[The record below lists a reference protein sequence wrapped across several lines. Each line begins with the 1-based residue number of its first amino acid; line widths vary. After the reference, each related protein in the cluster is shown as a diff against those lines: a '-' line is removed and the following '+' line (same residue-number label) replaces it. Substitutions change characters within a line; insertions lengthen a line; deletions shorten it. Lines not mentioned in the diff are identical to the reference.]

1 MKAILFVIT
10 LIALT
15 VQTFGQKASIIG
27 EWKFGKGFS
36 LYYSYNFDSLG
47 IVKFS
52 VSGCTGRT
60 LSIGNYCIKE
70 DSIIINYY
78 PGYYE
83 YINGDVEIYRTDSSK
98 LEWDT
103 LFILD
108 QHTIQVHEYLY
119 INNIDLPD
127 RITFEDSI
135 FCADQYIQTKE
146 ILFDSVSGYILPE
159 SFKLLDSMAL
169 FLNKNRSIGLKIERW
184 EYSPKLEGD
193 PIMSQ
198 IQVELIGDYLE
209 RKGINRKRLNLEGNE
224 FYLTY
229 LLTNEIDNLTNVYD
243 IIFNSIWRAFVNQ
256 EMRSQTIFSI
266 ETINFKYN

>member
-1 MKAILFVIT
+1 MKAILIVIT
-10 LIALT
+10 LIALS
-15 VQTFGQKASIIG
+15 VQTFGQKANVIG
-27 EWKFGKGFS
+27 SWSSGKGFG
-36 LYYSYNFDSLG
+36 LFYYYNLDSLG
-47 IVKFS
+47 IVKFGTA
-52 VSGCTGRT
+52 GCTGKT
-60 LSIGNYCIKE
+60 LNIGNYCIKK

-83 YINGDVEIYRTDSSK
+83 FIDGDSDVYRTDSSR

-103 LFILD
+103 LYILD
-108 QHTIQVHEYLY
+108 QHTIQIDKYLY
-119 INNIDLPD
+119 IHNIDLPD

-135 FCADQYIQTKE
+135 FRADQYIQTKE

-159 SFKLLDSMAL
+159 SFKLLDSMAF

-209 RKGINRKRLNLEGNE
+209 RKGINRKRLNLEGHE

-229 LLTNEIDNLTNVYD
+229 LLTKEIDTLTNVYD

-266 ETINFKYN
+266 ETINFKEK